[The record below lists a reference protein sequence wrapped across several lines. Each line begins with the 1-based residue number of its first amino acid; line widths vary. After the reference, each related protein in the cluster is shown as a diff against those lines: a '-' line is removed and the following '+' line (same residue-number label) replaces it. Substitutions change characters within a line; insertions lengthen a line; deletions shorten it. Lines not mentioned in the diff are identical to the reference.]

1 MTSTASVNMLLKLT
15 VFSFFNT
22 DKWTAWDTLYL
33 LMTSYLLWTD
43 LFANADMLPEKTE
56 TDSSSSSV
64 SVDKN
69 IASYTDEEIAVL
81 MELMS

>member
-1 MTSTASVNMLLKLT
+1 
-15 VFSFFNT
+15 
-22 DKWTAWDTLYL
+22 
-33 LMTSYLLWTD
+33 MTSYLLWTD